1 MQALTII
8 SCRGREA
15 EQWIPDLARLRMA
28 VFRDYPYLYDG
39 SAAYEESYLRTYTE
53 SPDAL
58 IILALAGD
66 KAVGASTGLPM
77 AHETDEFKQPFLA
90 AGYDPAHIFYCG
102 ELVLLPAYRGRGVY
116 ASFFGRRE
124 AYAQALG
131 LDLCT
136 FCCVQRPENH
146 PLRPADYTPL
156 DPVWRKSGYTP
167 QPDLRPQLNWKDI
180 DQPDETPH
188 EMMFWT
194 KKL

>member
-1 MQALTII
+1 MQALTNI

-15 EQWIPDLARLRMA
+15 EQWIPDLARLRIA

-39 SAAYEESYLRTYTE
+39 STAYEEIYLKTYTE

-58 IILALAGD
+58 IILALDGD

-102 ELVLLPAYRGRGVY
+102 ESVLLPAYRGRGVY
-116 ASFFGRRE
+116 ASFFGGRE
-124 AYAQALG
+124 AHAHALG

-146 PLRPADYTPL
+146 PLRPEGYMPL
-156 DPVWRKSGYTP
+156 DPVWRKYGYTP
-167 QPDLRPQLNWKDI
+167 QPDLRTRLTWKDI
-180 DQPDETPH
+180 DQPGETPH

-194 KKL
+194 KKP